1 MQSYV
6 HVLILLPAKL
16 IPKSHLTFLVD
27 ETLNLLDLGD
37 LEFLRALCF

>member
-27 ETLNLLDLGD
+27 ETLNLLDRD
-37 LEFLRALCF
+37 LEFLRALCP